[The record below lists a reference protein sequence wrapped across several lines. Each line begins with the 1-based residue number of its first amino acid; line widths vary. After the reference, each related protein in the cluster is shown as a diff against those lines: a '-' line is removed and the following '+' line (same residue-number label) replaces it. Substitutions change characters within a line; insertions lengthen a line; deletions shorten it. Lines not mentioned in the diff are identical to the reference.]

1 MGNTG
6 FLYKNTEQ
14 FWSPSDPTWW
24 SLVFVNKY
32 LVFVVKMLYT
42 WKILENFYK
51 KEANEER
58 EQWTLFWM
66 HFLIRVC
73 TGKLPVPPS
82 TIIVFYKVYKIT
94 KHLNRFLKLSRK
106 KKQMERGSSEL
117 YFECILLSGFVLTY
131 KFWLECIF
139 LRFYAK
145 KRVVDI
151 LKNCGNSGFIF
162 SLLWKHAVQLTS
174 LHRWASWMG

>member
-1 MGNTG
+1 MFST
-6 FLYKNTEQ
+6 KNTKL
-14 FWSPSDPTWW
+14 PTI
-24 SLVFVNKY
+24 SIHP
-32 LVFVVKMLYT
+32 
-42 WKILENFYK
+42 WKFYK
-51 KEANEER
+51 EEANEER

-66 HFLIRVC
+66 HFLIRIC
-73 TGKLPVPPS
+73 TGKLPAPPS

-151 LKNCGNSGFIF
+151 LKTEEWWCQNQLKIVLRDFQSGLNFANWLF
-162 SLLWKHAVQLTS
+162 QNNLL
-174 LHRWASWMG
+174 AS